1 MRCLPLLVVLAL
13 LPVVLSQHVSLHL
26 EHALDGARFTPAG
39 RIFGNLE
46 VEEVS
51 SSETARAGLD
61 QAALR
66 LLLSLCLTGGWW
78 LLAGCRAGLALADFL
93 FASLC

>member
-1 MRCLPLLVVLAL
+1 MRRSPLLVVLAL

-51 SSETARAGLD
+51 PSLFGTGAVG
-61 QAALR
+61 R
-66 LLLSLCLTGGWW
+66 LSCS
-78 LLAGCRAGLALADFL
+78 CKQHP
-93 FASLC
+93 